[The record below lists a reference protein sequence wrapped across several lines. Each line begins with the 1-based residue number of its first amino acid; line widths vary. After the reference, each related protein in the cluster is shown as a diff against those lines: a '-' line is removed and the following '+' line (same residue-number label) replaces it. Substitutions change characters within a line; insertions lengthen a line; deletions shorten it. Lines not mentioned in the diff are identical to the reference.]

1 MKLFSFIGKYHPS
14 NHQDIPDD
22 EAALVEEMDVTPS
35 NRKQVLSRWLA
46 RRKIERMLEKK
57 RLRASLEDY
66 EHFSLDMVKERN

>member
-1 MKLFSFIGKYHPS
+1 MKLFSFIGNNHPS
-14 NHQDIPDD
+14 SHQEIPDD
-22 EAALVEEMDVTPS
+22 EAALDEEMDDAPS

-66 EHFSLDMVKERN
+66 EHFTLDMVKERN

>member
-1 MKLFSFIGKYHPS
+1 MKLFSFIGNNHPS
-14 NHQDIPDD
+14 NQQEIPDD
-22 EAALVEEMDVTPS
+22 EAALDEEMDDAAS